1 MHPKLNWENFEAV
14 YGRRKRRRRRVAFIL
29 WTTLGFGALLGG
41 YFAFFLTPGS
51 EEVKDEIVNTQS
63 LDQSSTDSNT
73 SIVAEPL
80 ELETMAASVEPKVDT
95 SVKDERTDAS
105 TSTKN
110 QQNTLSDPSSAGRN
124 DIVGSLL
131 VEERSEERVLSLGS
145 LSLVELPVSSNLRMP
160 KRWFEERIEPHDEG
174 DRRMGYS
181 LGAAVIPY
189 HSPWLTEGANRAYLP
204 FTSPSIQFNMSYPLG
219 DDWNIRSGFE
229 WTVYRYQAQLVES
242 YQTSVYKP
250 GSIVRYVQRGSG
262 FDPVYSDTVKGT
274 ITRRY
279 HENGNLQV
287 ISLPVQLSYDM
298 LLIGNLQ
305 MSLSAGVNLDYLYS
319 STRAWM
325 SDERITTTSNAI
337 GRDQF
342 IPSLQTSIELRY
354 PFGNWG
360 ISTELRTGARWSQ
373 QSADISPFNL
383 QVRTGVFYGF

>member
-29 WTTLGFGALLGG
+29 WSTVGFGALLGG
-41 YFAFFLTPGS
+41 YFAFFLTPES

-95 SVKDERTDAS
+95 SVKVERIDAS
-105 TSTKN
+105 SSTNN
-110 QQNTLSDPSSAGRN
+110 QQNTLSNPSSAGRI

-131 VEERSEERVLSLGS
+131 VGECLEERVLSLGS

-174 DRRMGYS
+174 GRRMSYS

-219 DDWNIRSGFE
+219 DDWNMRSGLE
-229 WTVYRYQAQLVES
+229 WTVYRYQAQLIES

-262 FDPVYSDTVKGT
+262 FDPVFSDTVKGT

-287 ISLPVQLSYDM
+287 ISLPVQLSYRFKVWAPFEVHT
-298 LLIGNLQ
+298 GV
-305 MSLSAGVNLDYLYS
+305 GVNLDYIYAAS
-319 STRAWM
+319 GAWL
-325 SDERITTTSNAI
+325 SEERITTTARANGNHLI
-337 GRDQF
+337 
-342 IPSLQTSIELRY
+342 IPSLQGELEFRY
-354 PFGNWG
+354 NLGEWS
-360 ISTELRTGARWSQ
+360 ISTALRVGSRWSI
-373 QSADISPFNL
+373 QSENIAPFNL
-383 QVRTGVFYGF
+383 QVRTGIQYHL